1 MSECRRLRGATP
13 SYSRSCFSLKAF
25 LQRWRA
31 PVLSSSRL
39 PPYSPRMPHSRTP
52 AKDGGYRLSG
62 VFFPEPI
69 PSRLHRLEQILV
81 ACRLSLVLVL
91 VLILLR
97 LYVSSEYVRVR
108 GSMKWRKCSRDFSS
122 SPAMMLPL
130 TRVHNRGQWRDSSS
144 RRKQLLCTRCYLDEA
159 GGMSSSLEA
168 KKNQAGEKKS
178 SSSSTTA
185 SGTYRR
191 HFPFFPAMLA
201 CASILSVGHTGP
213 ETFYE
218 QSLLRLF
225 EDGDFHQ
232 LRKVLERGNKKWN
245 EFEHSCL
252 IRLNSVLQI
261 RKVWKNPRERK
272 RCDLLL

>member
-1 MSECRRLRGATP
+1 MSECRRLRCATP
-13 SYSRSCFSLKAF
+13 SYSRSCFSLEAF

-39 PPYSPRMPHSRTP
+39 PPYSPRMPPSRTP

-81 ACRLSLVLVL
+81 ACCLSLVLVL

-122 SPAMMLPL
+122 SPAMLLPL

-168 KKNQAGEKKS
+168 KKNQAGAKK
-178 SSSSTTA
+178 SSSTTA

-213 ETFYE
+213 ETFF
-218 QSLLRLF
+218 RT
-225 EDGDFHQ
+225 
-232 LRKVLERGNKKWN
+232 
-245 EFEHSCL
+245 EFTKSFRRWRVSSTEES
-252 IRLNSVLQI
+252 SG
-261 RKVWKNPRERK
+261 K
-272 RCDLLL
+272 RQ

>member
-1 MSECRRLRGATP
+1 VSAGACEVPLLRTRVAASLLRLF
-13 SYSRSCFSLKAF
+13 FSDGELLF
-25 LQRWRA
+25 FPR
-31 PVLSSSRL
+31 PVF
-39 PPYSPRMPHSRTP
+39 PRIPLACHTP
-52 AKDGGYRLSG
+52 ALRQKMAATGFL
-62 VFFPEPI
+62 VFFS
-69 PSRLHRLEQILV
+69 PSQFRPDYTDWSKFLSLV
-81 ACRLSLVLVL
+81 ACRLFLFL

-201 CASILSVGHTGP
+201 CASIL
-213 ETFYE
+213 
-218 QSLLRLF
+218 
-225 EDGDFHQ
+225 
-232 LRKVLERGNKKWN
+232 
-245 EFEHSCL
+245 
-252 IRLNSVLQI
+252 
-261 RKVWKNPRERK
+261 
-272 RCDLLL
+272 

>member
-1 MSECRRLRGATP
+1 MSE
-13 SYSRSCFSLKAF
+13 AF

-52 AKDGGYRLSG
+52 AKDGGCRLSG

-81 ACRLSLVLVL
+81 ACCLSLVLVL

-97 LYVSSEYVRVR
+97 LYVSSEHVRVR
-108 GSMKWRKCSRDFSS
+108 GSMKWRKCSRDFSC
-122 SPAMMLPL
+122 SPAMMLLL

-144 RRKQLLCTRCYLDEA
+144 RRKQLLCPRCYLDEA

-168 KKNQAGEKKS
+168 KKNQASAKKS
-178 SSSSTTA
+178 STSSTTA

-213 ETFYE
+213 ETFSE
-218 QSLLRLF
+218 QSLLSLF
-225 EDGDFHQ
+225 EDGEFH
-232 LRKVLERGNKKWN
+232 
-245 EFEHSCL
+245 
-252 IRLNSVLQI
+252 
-261 RKVWKNPRERK
+261 
-272 RCDLLL
+272 

>member
-1 MSECRRLRGATP
+1 MPPLRTRVAGFLLRL
-13 SYSRSCFSLKAF
+13 F

-39 PPYSPRMPHSRTP
+39 PPSSPRKPHSRTP
-52 AKDGGYRLSG
+52 ANDGGYRLSG

-69 PSRLHRLEQILV
+69 PSRLHRLEQFLV
-81 ACRLSLVLVL
+81 ACCLSLVLVL

-97 LYVSSEYVRVR
+97 LSVSSEYVRFR
-108 GSMKWRKCSRDFSS
+108 GSMKWRKCSCDFSS

-130 TRVHNRGQWRDSSS
+130 TRVHNRGIWRDSSS

-159 GGMSSSLEA
+159 GGISSSLEA
-168 KKNQAGEKKS
+168 KKNQAGAKKS

-191 HFPFFPAMLA
+191 HFPFFPAILA

-213 ETFYE
+213 ETFSE
-218 QSLLRLF
+218 QSLLSLF
-225 EDGDFHQ
+225 EDGQFH
-232 LRKVLERGNKKWN
+232 
-245 EFEHSCL
+245 
-252 IRLNSVLQI
+252 
-261 RKVWKNPRERK
+261 
-272 RCDLLL
+272 